1 MSPLQG
7 LPALASPLL
16 AMLASPCLPVLAL
29 PLLAMTCVDCAMFAL
44 LLFAL
49 PLLGGAV
56 RPRVNKV

>member
-1 MSPLQG
+1 M
-7 LPALASPLL
+7 
-16 AMLASPCLPVLAL
+16 LAL

-49 PLLGGAV
+49 PLLAGAV